1 MYLAMAARRVREYL
15 RGCSRPR
22 NQEGEA
28 EIEEMTL
35 HISEAEVREVLNMRQ
50 AIEAVE
56 EISRKQATGEVV
68 VHPRRRFELP
78 GGGFFHYM
86 AAADFSM
93 GFLAMKQYTYVRGEL
108 RFLVPLYEMATGDLL
123 ALIEADYMGQ
133 LRTGAA
139 SGVATKYL
147 ARRDSCIA
155 AVIGTGGQAKT
166 QLEAVA
172 AVRKLESARAYGRD
186 AAKREKFCQEMS
198 ERLGIPVHSSP
209 SAAEAVRDADIVATA
224 TTASQPVVRGAD
236 LAPGAHINAIGANH
250 AHKRELDDE
259 AVASADV
266 IVVDSVEQSRQE
278 AGDLIIAFRG
288 DEICWTGVKKLSD
301 VVASKTSGRTSV
313 TEVTL
318 FKSNGIASWDLA
330 VAMKVYALA
339 RENKLGRELPLW
351 NDMPKV

>member
-1 MYLAMAARRVREYL
+1 
-15 RGCSRPR
+15 
-22 NQEGEA
+22 
-28 EIEEMTL
+28 MTL
-35 HISEAEVREVLNMRQ
+35 HISEAEVREVLNMPM

-56 EISRKQATGEVV
+56 EISRKQASDEVV

-86 AAADFSM
+86 AAADFSS
-93 GFLAMKQYTYVRGEL
+93 GFIAMKQYTYVRGKL
-108 RFLVPLYEMATGDLL
+108 CFLVPLYEMATGDLL
-123 ALIEADYMGQ
+123 AMIEADYMSQ

-147 ARRDSCIA
+147 ARKEARVA
-155 AVIGTGGQAKT
+155 AIIGTGGQART

-186 AAKREKFCQEMS
+186 ATKREKFCKEMS
-198 ERLGIPVHSSP
+198 ERLGIPVLP
-209 SAAEAVRDADIVATA
+209 SASPGEAARGADIVSTA
-224 TTASQPVVRGAD
+224 TTASQPVLSGAD
-236 LAPGAHINAIGANH
+236 LTPGVHINAIGANH

-278 AGDLIIAFRG
+278 AGDLIIAFHG

-301 VVASKTSGRTSV
+301 VVAGKTSGRTSDA
-313 TEVTL
+313 EVTL

-330 VAMKVYALA
+330 VAMKVYAMA
-339 RENKLGRELPLW
+339 REKKLGRELPLW
-351 NDMPKV
+351 TDASKPGK

>member
-1 MYLAMAARRVREYL
+1 
-15 RGCSRPR
+15 
-22 NQEGEA
+22 
-28 EIEEMTL
+28 MTL
-35 HISEAEVREVLNMRQ
+35 HSSEAEVHEVLSMPV

-86 AAADFSM
+86 AAADFSS
-93 GFLAMKQYTYVRGEL
+93 GFLAMKQYTYVRGKL
-108 RFLVPLYEMATGDLL
+108 KFLVPLYEMATGDLL

-147 ARRDSCIA
+147 ARENARA
-155 AVIGTGGQAKT
+155 AAIIGTGGQAKT
-166 QLEAVA
+166 QLEAIA
-172 AVRKLESARAYGRD
+172 SVRKLELARVYGRD
-186 AAKREKFCQEMS
+186 AAKREKFCKEMS
-198 ERLGIPVHSSP
+198 ERLGIPVQPSS
-209 SAAEAVRDADIVATA
+209 SATEAVRGADIVCTA
-224 TTASQPVVRGAD
+224 TTASHPVVSGAD
-236 LAPGAHINAIGANH
+236 LAPAVHINAIGANH

-278 AGDLIIAFRG
+278 AGDLIIAFHG
-288 DEICWTGVKKLSD
+288 DEICWTGVKKLSE
-301 VVASKTSGRTSV
+301 VVAGKTTGRTSDA
-313 TEVTL
+313 EVTL

-330 VAMKVYALA
+330 VAAKVYALA
-339 RENKLGRELPLW
+339 REKKLGRELPLW
-351 NDMPKV
+351 TETPKG

>member
-1 MYLAMAARRVREYL
+1 
-15 RGCSRPR
+15 
-22 NQEGEA
+22 
-28 EIEEMTL
+28 MTL
-35 HISEAEVREVLNMRQ
+35 HISEAEVRKVLNMPM

-56 EISRKQATGEVV
+56 EISRKQASEEAV

-86 AAADFSM
+86 AAADFSS
-93 GFLAMKQYTYVRGEL
+93 GFIAMKQYTYVRGKL
-108 RFLVPLYEMATGDLL
+108 CFLVPLYEMATGDLL
-123 ALIEADYMGQ
+123 AMIEADYMGQ

-147 ARRDSCIA
+147 ARKEARVA
-155 AVIGTGGQAKT
+155 AIIGTGGQART

-172 AVRKLESARAYGRD
+172 AVRELESARAYGRD
-186 AAKREKFCQEMS
+186 AVKREKFCKEMS
-198 ERLGIPVHSSP
+198 ERLGIPVLP
-209 SAAEAVRDADIVATA
+209 SASAGEAARGADIVSTA
-224 TTASQPVVRGAD
+224 TTASQPVLSGAD
-236 LAPGAHINAIGANH
+236 LTPGVHINAIGANH

-278 AGDLIIAFRG
+278 AGDLIIAFHG

-301 VVASKTSGRTSV
+301 VVAGKTGGRTSDA
-313 TEVTL
+313 EVTL

-330 VAMKVYALA
+330 VAMKVYAMA
-339 RENKLGRELPLW
+339 REK
-351 NDMPKV
+351 